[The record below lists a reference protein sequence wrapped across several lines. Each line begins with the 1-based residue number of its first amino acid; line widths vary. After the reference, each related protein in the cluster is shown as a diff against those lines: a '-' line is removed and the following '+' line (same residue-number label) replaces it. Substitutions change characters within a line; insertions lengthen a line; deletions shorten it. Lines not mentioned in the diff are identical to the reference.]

1 MNSEKPLQPQ
11 DSQSENLAFESL
23 ENQGPQEPE
32 IEIAANHRT
41 LAFELVN
48 ACTWKLTDGKGS
60 LAWSGDRS
68 GSYRTSRA
76 LAWLM
81 AVGGGRWVV
90 RYRNKSS
97 KPMKLPKAKTYALEM
112 VKGIRPGIKPPNGD
126 LNRLH
131 RLHLDALEP
140 MPEMAEIWAIE
151 TADYP
156 PLYFRPIEDLPALE
170 SRKTDD
176 LGYYEDGFPRL
187 PDCLRRQGKMHRC

>member
-1 MNSEKPLQPQ
+1 MNDSSLNSEKPLLGQ
-11 DSQSENLAFESL
+11 DSESQNLASESL
-23 ENQGPQEPE
+23 ENQGLQEPE
-32 IEIAANHRT
+32 IEIGTKDRT
-41 LAFELVN
+41 LSFEQVN

-140 MPEMAEIWAIE
+140 MPEMSEIRARE

-156 PLYFRPIEDLPALE
+156 PLYSKPLEELE
-170 SRKTDD
+170 SPNSAHYQ
-176 LGYYEDGFPRL
+176 LE
-187 PDCLRRQGKMHRC
+187 